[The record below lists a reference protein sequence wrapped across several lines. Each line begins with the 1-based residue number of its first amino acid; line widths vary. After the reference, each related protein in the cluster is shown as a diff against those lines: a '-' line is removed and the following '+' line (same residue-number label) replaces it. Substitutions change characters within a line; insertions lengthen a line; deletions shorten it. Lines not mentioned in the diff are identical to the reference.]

1 MSKELSAIENVEISE
16 EKAIGLFTAED
27 GLKSVVQ
34 QVEDHV
40 KGFKHDLSTV
50 TSRKRTA
57 SLAAKV
63 AKTKTTLDALG
74 KSLTEDMKNKCK
86 VVDASRKA
94 MRDALDELKQEAR
107 KPLTQWEEEEAEKAR
122 IAAEIAEAER
132 IKKERDADHEL
143 ATLMNENFDRERS
156 EAIEAEIARAKADA
170 EKAEQDRIAHE
181 AKLKADAA
189 AQAEKEKQEAIL
201 QEKAAKIALEQA
213 EKRAEDQRIKAENDR
228 IEAEKQAKI
237 DAAHAAEQARLNEI
251 RRQEEAAKA
260 EAEEIAQREAN
271 KRHVG
276 SIRKAAK
283 EALIEKC
290 GLSEEQ
296 AKSVVLAIN
305 AKTIPSVKIE
315 Y

>member
-1 MSKELSAIENVEISE
+1 MSKELSAIESVEISK
-16 EKAIGLFTAED
+16 EKAIELFTAED

-34 QVEDHV
+34 QVEEYV
-40 KGFKHDLSTV
+40 KGFEHDLSTA
-50 TSRKRTA
+50 TGRKRTA

-94 MRDALDELKQEAR
+94 MRDAFDELKQEAR
-107 KPLTQWEEEEAEKAR
+107 EPLTQWEEEEAEKER
-122 IAAEIAEAER
+122 IAAELAEAER

-143 ATLMNENFDRERS
+143 ATLMNENFDRER
-156 EAIEAEIARAKADA
+156 AETIAAELAKAKADA
-170 EKAEQDRIAHE
+170 EKAEQDRIAYE

-189 AQAEKEKQEAIL
+189 AQAEKEKQEAII
-201 QEKAAKIALEQA
+201 QEQAAKIALAQS
-213 EKRAEDQRIKAENDR
+213 EKRAEEQRIKAENDR

-260 EAEEIAQREAN
+260 EAEQAAQREAN
-271 KRHVG
+271 KQHVG
-276 SIRKAAK
+276 ALRKAAK
-283 EALIEKC
+283 EALMKKC
-290 GLSEEQ
+290 GLTEGQ

-305 AKTIPSVKIE
+305 AKSIPYVRIE